1 MTVGSLHFRFPI
13 LLLIS
18 PVGAKHSIMITFEQQ
33 CLYFKMLR
41 PYV

>member
-1 MTVGSLHFRFPI
+1 MTVGSLHFRFPL

-18 PVGAKHSIMITFEQQ
+18 PVGAKHSIMIAFEQQ
-33 CLYFKMLR
+33 CDYIKLLR